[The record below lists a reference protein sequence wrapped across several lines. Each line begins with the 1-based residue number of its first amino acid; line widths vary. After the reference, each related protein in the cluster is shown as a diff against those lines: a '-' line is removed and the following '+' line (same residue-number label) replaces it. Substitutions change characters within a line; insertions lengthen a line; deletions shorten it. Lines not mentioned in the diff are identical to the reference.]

1 VKEAEAEL
9 AALSAAQI
17 KGASNIMVDNSSNS
31 FTDSEIGSLKSILT
45 AIKREVQRKS
55 LLS

>member
-1 VKEAEAEL
+1 
-9 AALSAAQI
+9 
-17 KGASNIMVDNSSNS
+17 MVDNSSNS